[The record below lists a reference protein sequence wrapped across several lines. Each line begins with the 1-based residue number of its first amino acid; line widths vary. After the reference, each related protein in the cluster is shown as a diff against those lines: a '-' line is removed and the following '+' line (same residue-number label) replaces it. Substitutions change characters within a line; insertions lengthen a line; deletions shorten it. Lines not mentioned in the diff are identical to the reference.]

1 MGKVTI
7 FLSSSSIVFNHIFGY
22 FFGQKITFSEKMKLI
37 AGSNAVMKYRSNLK
51 KKASF
56 DPISAMME

>member
-1 MGKVTI
+1 M
-7 FLSSSSIVFNHIFGY
+7 FNHIFGY